1 MSRIGNKPIS
11 IPSGVDVKIEKN
23 LVIVKG
29 PKGELD
35 QKIASE
41 DIVFDLSDENLTI
54 TRKNELIETKSMHG
68 LYRALIANMVTGVT
82 EGFSKKLELIGTGYR
97 AQLKGKSLELSL
109 GFSHSI
115 TVDPIGENKFSVEDQ
130 TILQIDPLSITEQ
143 ELVEA
148 IASLDFET
156 PVDWRGLGKDDWL
169 DLLLTEFVQ
178 PRLGLERPCILYNY
192 PASQSALARLHP
204 EDERVAE
211 RFELFVQGIEL
222 ANGYHELLDAG
233 ELQKRNLKTNALR
246 QLDDRPLLPSDSY
259 LLSAMRHGLPDCC
272 GIALGFDRLAMLALG
287 KSSIDQV
294 IPFPFDRA

>member
-35 QKIASE
+35 QKIASQ

-130 TILQIDPLSITEQ
+130 TILQIEGPSKENVGRQAAKIRTLRKPNPYT
-143 ELVEA
+143 
-148 IASLDFET
+148 
-156 PVDWRGLGKDDWL
+156 GK
-169 DLLLTEFVQ
+169 
-178 PRLGLERPCILYNY
+178 GIKY
-192 PASQSALARLHP
+192 S
-204 EDERVAE
+204 DEVIRRKSGKAAV
-211 RFELFVQGIEL
+211 G
-222 ANGYHELLDAG
+222 AG
-233 ELQKRNLKTNALR
+233 EA
-246 QLDDRPLLPSDSY
+246 
-259 LLSAMRHGLPDCC
+259 
-272 GIALGFDRLAMLALG
+272 
-287 KSSIDQV
+287 
-294 IPFPFDRA
+294 

>member
-11 IPSGVDVKIEKN
+11 IPSGVDVKIEKD

-35 QKIASE
+35 QKISSE

-68 LYRALIANMVTGVT
+68 LYRALIANMITGVT

-130 TILQIDPLSITEQ
+130 TILLIEGPSKENVGRQAAKIRTLRKPNTY
-143 ELVEA
+143 
-148 IASLDFET
+148 T
-156 PVDWRGLGKDDWL
+156 GK
-169 DLLLTEFVQ
+169 
-178 PRLGLERPCILYNY
+178 GIKY
-192 PASQSALARLHP
+192 S
-204 EDERVAE
+204 DEVIRRKSGKAAV
-211 RFELFVQGIEL
+211 G
-222 ANGYHELLDAG
+222 AG
-233 ELQKRNLKTNALR
+233 E
-246 QLDDRPLLPSDSY
+246 
-259 LLSAMRHGLPDCC
+259 G
-272 GIALGFDRLAMLALG
+272 
-287 KSSIDQV
+287 
-294 IPFPFDRA
+294 